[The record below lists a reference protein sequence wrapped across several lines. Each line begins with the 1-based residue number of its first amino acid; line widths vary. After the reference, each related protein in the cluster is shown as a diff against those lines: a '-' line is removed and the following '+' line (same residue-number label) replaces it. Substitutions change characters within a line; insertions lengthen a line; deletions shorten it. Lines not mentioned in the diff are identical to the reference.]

1 MCEYCE
7 KRKEIKSCNFCG
19 SAKAVIVGAEI
30 DIWGDKKKIGWFKNI
45 YAPAFKINYC
55 PMCGRKLSEVS
66 E

>member
-19 SAKAVIVGAEI
+19 MAKARINGTEI
-30 DIWGDKKKIGWFKNI
+30 DIWGDSNKIRLFSNI

-55 PMCGRKLSEVS
+55 PMCGQQLSE